1 MSYVK
6 LLIWVIVLTFCSVIL
21 IQNGGQ
27 LIKIRFLMWE
37 TREFEAI
44 LLFLLGVLLGV
55 ITVIPTI
62 IRQTIHTKRNV
73 IERQQKQQEK
83 GRKRLALFPKKDT
96 PTAESEPPSNENK
109 KTQSNQSETK
119 EERETFEKSDTSKA
133 RKQNRDDP
141 SLTE

>member
-1 MSYVK
+1 
-6 LLIWVIVLTFCSVIL
+6 
-21 IQNGGQ
+21 
-27 LIKIRFLMWE
+27 MWE